1 MLKAVA
7 TGVASGSGQWAE
19 GRGVAVG
26 VEWAVASGL
35 WAEGGGRGGR
45 GGSPRAP

>member
-35 WAEGGGRGGR
+35 WAEGGGGR
-45 GGSPRAP
+45 GERGQP